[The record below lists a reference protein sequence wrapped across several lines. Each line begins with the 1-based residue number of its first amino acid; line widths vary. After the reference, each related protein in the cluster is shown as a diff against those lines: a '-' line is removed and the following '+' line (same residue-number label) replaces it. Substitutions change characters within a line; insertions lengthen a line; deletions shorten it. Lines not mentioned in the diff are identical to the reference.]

1 MTYNIEYFRDLEEK
15 MIAEEIA
22 SKFSLDNA
30 NATSPTE
37 KEVNSAF
44 KLVHTKMENSLIS
57 FYMEKCCDNYS
68 SDKFSELFERVI
80 TVRYCTI

>member
-57 FYMEKCCDNYS
+57 FYMEKCQTNCGAAGLCVGFCNEVKVEYS
-68 SDKFSELFERVI
+68 R
-80 TVRYCTI
+80 